1 MRRWQDRVEW
11 QDEIADAGNVATIV
25 GGLFT
30 GTTLFASFLGGMVA
44 LFAPCCISVMLPAY
58 FATGFGRRVRLV
70 LMTFV
75 FAAGLATI
83 VLPIALGAAGIGSG
97 VQAHHTLIFGAGGL
111 MMLGLGV
118 FTLAGGKLV
127 LPMPGMRPA
136 SGRGPVAVYS
146 LGLFAGVASSCC
158 APVLAG
164 VIALSG
170 LSGSYMVALAIGVVY
185 VFGMVFPLFTLA
197 LVWDRFN
204 WGESRL
210 LRGRTMRVRVGARH
224 VSVHSTA
231 LLSGGLLVG
240 MGLFT
245 LVFAAQGKSMRSSGG
260 WQTTLSARLQHYAHV
275 ATVWAGNVPGW
286 LSAIAVVGALA
297 GLGWIALDQ
306 ATRPDDPPPDELPE
320 DANEQDD
327 PRPDWQRAKSGSAS

>member
-1 MRRWQDRVEW
+1 MS
-11 QDEIADAGNVATIV
+11 
-25 GGLFT
+25 GLLT

-58 FATGFGRRVRLV
+58 FATSFGRRLRLV

-75 FAAGLATI
+75 FAAGVATI
-83 VLPIALGAAGIGSG
+83 ILPIALGAAGIGSV
-97 VQAHHTLIFGAGGL
+97 VQDHHTLIFGAGGL
-111 MMLGLGV
+111 MMLSLGV
-118 FTLAGGKLV
+118 FTLAGGRLA

-136 SGRGPVAVYS
+136 SGRGPLAVYS
-146 LGLFAGVASSCC
+146 LGLFSGVASSCC

-170 LSGSYMVALAIGVVY
+170 LSGSYMVALAIGVAY
-185 VFGMVFPLFTLA
+185 VFGMVFPMFALA

-210 LRGRTMRVRVGARH
+210 LRGRTVRMRVGRRQ

-231 LLSGGLLVG
+231 LVAGGLLVG

-245 LVFAAQGKSMRSSGG
+245 LVIAAQGKSMRSSG
-260 WQTTLSARLQHYAHV
+260 WQASLSAQLQHYAHV
-275 ATVWAGNVPGW
+275 ATVWAGDAPGW
-286 LSAIAVVGALA
+286 VSAAVVAGALL
-297 GLGWIALDQ
+297 GLGWIALNQ
-306 ATRPDDPPPDELPE
+306 ATATPQPPDDHPPE
-320 DANEQDD
+320 DPNEQDEH
-327 PRPDWQRAKSGSAS
+327 PPSDWQSAQSGTAS

>member
-1 MRRWQDRVEW
+1 
-11 QDEIADAGNVATIV
+11 V

-146 LGLFAGVASSCC
+146 LGLFSGVASSCC

-245 LVFAAQGKSMRSSGG
+245 LVVAAQGKSMRSSGG
-260 WQTTLSARLQHYAHV
+260 WQTTLSAWLQHNAHV
-275 ATVWAGNVPGW
+275 ATVWAGSLPGW
-286 LSAIAVVGALA
+286 VSAIVVVGALA

-306 ATRPDDPPPDELPE
+306 ATRPDDQPREEPPE
-320 DANEQDD
+320 DPNEQDNQTSD
-327 PRPDWQRAKSGSAS
+327 RRRAKSTAS